1 MNRAETIA
9 VMAVLKVAYPAYYH
23 GKTEAELQAAIS
35 LWQEMFSDDDAG
47 IVTAA
52 VKMFI
57 ATDEKGFPPNIGV
70 IKSQI
75 SKLLAKDTMSEQQA
89 WNLALKA
96 VANGYYNAREEFD
109 RLPARVQRI
118 LGGPET
124 IREWG
129 RMEES
134 ELNTVVASNFM
145 RSYRALAEREKYEN
159 AVPQEVRDMVSASE
173 VKALNGAEMGLDVYN
188 SGRYDYDE
196 IEALARQK
204 LELQLGKGTKP
215 CGNPNTTTKKP

>member
-23 GKTEAELQAAIS
+23 GKSEADLQAAIG
-35 LWQEMFSDDDAG
+35 LWQEMFSDDDARV
-47 IVTAA
+47 VTAA
-52 VKMFI
+52 VKTFI
-57 ATDEKGFPPNIGV
+57 ATDEKGFPPHIGA
-70 IKSQI
+70 IKNQI

-89 WNLALKA
+89 WNLVMRA
-96 VANGYYNAREEFD
+96 VANGYYNAREEFN
-109 RLPARVQRI
+109 RLPVSVQRI
-118 LGGPET
+118 LGSPET

-145 RSYRALAEREKYEN
+145 RSYRALNELEKYEN
-159 AVPQEVRDMVSASE
+159 AVPQEVKDMISASG
-173 VKALNGAEMGLDVYN
+173 VKTLNGAEAGLEVYN

-196 IEALARQK
+196 IEKLAREK
-204 LELQLGKGTKP
+204 MILQLEKGTKS
-215 CGNPNTTTKKP
+215 CENTNITTKKP

>member
-9 VMAVLKVAYPAYYH
+9 VMGVLKVAYPSYYR
-23 GKTEAELQAAIS
+23 GMDKQELMQAVS
-35 LWQEMFSDDDAG
+35 LWQEMFSDDDAK

-52 VKMFI
+52 VKMSLPQ
-57 ATDEKGFPPNIGV
+57 TKRDFPRTSALLKTRFPNCWQRI
-70 IKSQI
+70 
-75 SKLLAKDTMSEQQA
+75 TMSEQQA

>member
-23 GKTEAELQAAIS
+23 GKSEADLQAAIG
-35 LWQEMFSDDDAG
+35 LWQEMFSDDDARV
-47 IVTAA
+47 VTAA
-52 VKMFI
+52 VKTFI
-57 ATDEKGFPPNIGV
+57 ATDEKGFPPHIGA
-70 IKSQI
+70 IKNQI

-89 WNLALKA
+89 WNLVMRA
-96 VANGYYNAREEFD
+96 VANGYYNAREEFN
-109 RLPARVQRI
+109 RLPVSVQRI
-118 LGGPET
+118 LGSPET

-145 RSYRALAEREKYEN
+145 RSYRALNELEKYEN
-159 AVPQEVRDMVSASE
+159 AVPQEVKDMISASG
-173 VKALNGAEMGLDVYN
+173 VKTLNGAEAGLEVYN

-196 IEALARQK
+196 IEKLAREKVKQVI
-204 LELQLGKGTKP
+204 GKEG
-215 CGNPNTTTKKP
+215 

>member
-1 MNRAETIA
+1 MNRSET
-9 VMAVLKVAYPAYYH
+9 MAIMGVLKVAYPSYYR
-23 GKTEAELQAAIS
+23 GMDKQELMQAVS
-35 LWQEMFSDDDAG
+35 LWQEMFSDDDAK

-57 ATDEKGFPPNIGV
+57 AADEKGFPPHIGA
-70 IKSQI
+70 IKNQI

-89 WNLALKA
+89 WNLALRA

-109 RLPARVQRI
+109 RLPAIVQRI
-118 LGGPET
+118 LGSPET

-159 AVPQEVRDMVSASE
+159 AVPQKVKDMVSASG
-173 VKALNGAEMGLDVYN
+173 VKTLNGAEAGLEVYN

-196 IEALARQK
+196 IEKLARQK
-204 LELQLGKGTKP
+204 LEQAIGKGEE
-215 CGNPNTTTKKP
+215 